1 MLIRI
6 KQKKYL
12 IIIGWKM
19 NRIID
24 YLDEILPNP
33 KCELEYNKD
42 YELLI
47 AIMLSAQTT
56 DKRVNKV
63 TKVLFKRY
71 PTIKD
76 LADANISDL
85 EQIIKELGSYK
96 KKSVYIKEIASK
108 LLNDGNKVVPNDRE
122 YLESLSG
129 VGRKTTNVFLS
140 VIYNESAIAVDTHVE
155 RVSKRLNLANKND
168 SVIQVEKKLMKKI
181 PKERW
186 SRTHNQLVLFGRYYC
201 KARNPECSSCKLKDI
216 CKKTDH

>member
-1 MLIRI
+1 
-6 KQKKYL
+6 
-12 IIIGWKM
+12 M

-56 DKRVNKV
+56 DKMVNKV

-96 KKSVYIKEIASK
+96 KKSVYTKEIASK

>member
-1 MLIRI
+1 
-6 KQKKYL
+6 
-12 IIIGWKM
+12 M

-24 YLDEILPNP
+24 YLDEIIPNP
-33 KCELEYNKD
+33 RCELEYSKD

-76 LADANISDL
+76 LANATISDL

-108 LLNDGNKVVPNDRE
+108 LLNDGNEVVPNDRE

-140 VIYNESAIAVDTHVE
+140 VIYNEPAIAVDTHVE

-181 PKERW
+181 PKEKW

-201 KARNPECSSCKLKDI
+201 RARNPECSSCKLKDI

>member
-1 MLIRI
+1 M
-6 KQKKYL
+6 
-12 IIIGWKM
+12 
-19 NRIID
+19 
-24 YLDEILPNP
+24 
-33 KCELEYNKD
+33 
-42 YELLI
+42 
-47 AIMLSAQTT
+47 
-56 DKRVNKV
+56 
-63 TKVLFKRY
+63 
-71 PTIKD
+71 
-76 LADANISDL
+76 
-85 EQIIKELGSYK
+85 
-96 KKSVYIKEIASK
+96 
-108 LLNDGNKVVPNDRE
+108 
-122 YLESLSG
+122 ESLSG

>member
-1 MLIRI
+1 
-6 KQKKYL
+6 
-12 IIIGWKM
+12 M

-24 YLDEILPNP
+24 YLDEIIPNP
-33 KCELEYNKD
+33 RCELEYSKD

-76 LADANISDL
+76 LANANISDL

-108 LLNDGNKVVPNDRE
+108 LLNDGNEVVPNDRE

-140 VIYNESAIAVDTHVE
+140 VIYNEPAIAVDTHVE

-181 PKERW
+181 PKEKW

>member
-1 MLIRI
+1 
-6 KQKKYL
+6 
-12 IIIGWKM
+12 M

-76 LADANISDL
+76 LANANISDL

>member
-1 MLIRI
+1 
-6 KQKKYL
+6 
-12 IIIGWKM
+12 M

-76 LADANISDL
+76 LANANISDL

-108 LLNDGNKVVPNDRE
+108 LSNDGNKVVPNDRE

-186 SRTHNQLVLFGRYYC
+186 SRTHNQLVLFGSYYC

>member
-1 MLIRI
+1 
-6 KQKKYL
+6 
-12 IIIGWKM
+12 M

-33 KCELEYNKD
+33 KFELEYNKD

-76 LADANISDL
+76 LANANISDL

>member
-76 LADANISDL
+76 LANANISDL

-108 LLNDGNKVVPNDRE
+108 LLNDGNKVVPNDRK

>member
-108 LLNDGNKVVPNDRE
+108 LLNDGNKVVPNDRK

>member
-1 MLIRI
+1 
-6 KQKKYL
+6 
-12 IIIGWKM
+12 M

-76 LADANISDL
+76 LANANISDL

-108 LLNDGNKVVPNDRE
+108 LLNDVNKVVPNDME

>member
-1 MLIRI
+1 
-6 KQKKYL
+6 
-12 IIIGWKM
+12 M

-33 KCELEYNKD
+33 KCDLEYNKD

-76 LADANISDL
+76 LANANISDL

-108 LLNDGNKVVPNDRE
+108 LLNDGNKVVPNDRK

>member
-1 MLIRI
+1 
-6 KQKKYL
+6 
-12 IIIGWKM
+12 M

-76 LADANISDL
+76 LANANISDL

-181 PKERW
+181 PKERC